1 MTLLS
6 IDNLN
11 FSYGTAATLREI
23 SLRVAPGEIYC
34 LLGPNGCGKTTLIDC
49 VLGQHPLKSGA
60 ISLGSRP
67 IQTLKPAEVA
77 SQIAF
82 VPQLHAKTFPYSVFE
97 IVLMGRT
104 FATGTFSSPDRRDR
118 EIAREAI
125 AMTGLEEIAQKP
137 YTQISGGELQL
148 VMIARALAQKAKLI
162 IMDEPTSHLDFKN
175 ENEILNL
182 ICALTRTEGL
192 SFLLTT
198 HDLNHPLYFENSGM
212 PVRVGIMEQG
222 RLIAQGLP
230 SEVLTSDTIE
240 RLYHTRVLTHTGVLD
255 GLPYSYIMAVPERR
269 RDAF

>member
-11 FSYGTAATLREI
+11 FSYGRTHTLRGI
-23 SLRVAPGEIYC
+23 SLKVAPGEIYC

-60 ISLGSRP
+60 IRLGSKP
-67 IQTLKPAEVA
+67 IQMLKPSEVA
-77 SQIAF
+77 SQVAF
-82 VPQLHAKTFPYSVFE
+82 VPQLHAKTFPYTVFE

-118 EIAREAI
+118 EIAQEAI
-125 AMTGLEEIAQKP
+125 ILTGIEDIAHKP

-148 VMIARALAQKAKLI
+148 VMIARALAQKARLI

-182 ICALTRTEGL
+182 ICALTRAEGL

-198 HDLNHPLYFENSGM
+198 HDLNHPLYFENSSM
-212 PVRVGIMEQG
+212 LVSVGIMEQG

-230 SEVLTSDTIE
+230 SQVLTSDTIE
-240 RLYHTRVLTHTGVLD
+240 RLYKTRVITHTGMLD
-255 GLPYSYIMAVPERR
+255 GQSYSCIMAVPDKR